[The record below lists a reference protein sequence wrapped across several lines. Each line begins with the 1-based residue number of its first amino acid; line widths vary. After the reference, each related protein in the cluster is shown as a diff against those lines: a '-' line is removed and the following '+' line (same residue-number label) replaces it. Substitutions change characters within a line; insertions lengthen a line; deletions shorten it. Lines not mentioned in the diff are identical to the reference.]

1 MGYFRQIFAYSPHL
15 PVSTVKILH
24 ASNKA
29 EMSGF
34 PPSSVLSSAPAES
47 AQKKNVLSCSGV
59 AADDSVNHM
68 QSPGLKSLEIPDKH
82 VRFLR

>member
-1 MGYFRQIFAYSPHL
+1 MGYFRQIFAYSPYL

-34 PPSSVLSSAPAES
+34 PPSSVLSSVPAES
-47 AQKKNVLSCSGV
+47 VQKRNALFCSAG
-59 AADDSVNHM
+59 AADDSANHM
-68 QSPGLKSLEIPDKH
+68 QSHGIKLLEIPDKH